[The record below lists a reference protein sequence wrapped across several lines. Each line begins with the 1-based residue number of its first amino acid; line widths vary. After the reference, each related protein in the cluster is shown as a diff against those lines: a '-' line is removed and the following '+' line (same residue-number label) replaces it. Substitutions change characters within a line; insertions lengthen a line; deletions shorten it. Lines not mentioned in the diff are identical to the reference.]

1 MRGAAATAGMLSAAI
16 LLAPG
21 CERRPE
27 PRSSKE
33 EPVRRA
39 AYRAVLARDLLDT
52 CPTGGTPVSEAT
64 RHEELKRL
72 AVQTGAGHALWLG
85 ENDAAAMRRVAPGER
100 CGASEASRRTAFTA
114 YSRALQI
121 APASSLSY
129 VAKKLVGRLKPRRV
143 GSEMMPNGEWS

>member
-39 AYRAVLARDLLDT
+39 AYLAVLARELLES
-52 CPTGGTPVSEAT
+52 CPAGGTPASEAE
-64 RHEELKRL
+64 RYQELKRL
-72 AVQTGAGHALWLG
+72 AAQSGAGYALWLG
-85 ENDAAAMRRVAPGER
+85 ENDVAATARVSAPARCAAGEAPR
-100 CGASEASRRTAFTA
+100 QSALIA
-114 YSRALQI
+114 YSRSLDTLAGRI
-121 APASSLSY
+121 AEYRP
-129 VAKKLVGRLKPRRV
+129 
-143 GSEMMPNGEWS
+143 